1 MHLRH
6 KFFIVLSLLTSV
18 PLLVLL
24 FGVVERMEREVTIR
38 TETQLHGSLDKM
50 ASELQLILNNQKSVA
65 SGLGRVP
72 VVREFA
78 AVARFPKRFGSEQ
91 YQRRADA
98 LEQFLL
104 DYQKSVSSI
113 QAVRFIDASG
123 KTLVKIKEGKP
134 VEPVYTDK
142 ELGRMYIA
150 DQSNRPF
157 FKEAMTSNGDILMS
171 DFELGQVE
179 RDADFCPAMVRYSVP
194 LLDELGD
201 FEGVLVV
208 NMWGSRLDSTMTSS
222 LGGFPGKTY
231 IVELSEDARRDGI
244 FLYHP
249 DDDKRFA
256 DQLGSE
262 YRLSSMLEPADWQ
275 TIKTGDKNGSLLSN
289 PERMLFYQK
298 LSPYPNRST
307 QWLLVIEADPEVVYA
322 PINNMRKSIWL
333 LLGAL
338 LFISLL
344 VAVWASGRLTAPV
357 HQLAEIIRRFADGQ
371 REARV
376 EVKPGRRDEIG
387 QAGKAFNYLAESL
400 DRTEKERET
409 AVRAACQSE
418 RLAALGQLAAG
429 IGHEINNPLMNMMSL
444 ASLVEDS
451 LPEDDKQGR
460 NDLQLLK
467 KEGER
472 CARIVQG
479 ILNFARQSEPKFEEF
494 DMAPLLNETIEL
506 LRHRIESEEIELQ
519 SLIETPLL
527 MEGDARQLQQVLV
540 NIMLNA
546 IQATPAKCRL
556 HVTARSSREHIDL
569 EIIDEGE
576 GIRAEDFSKIFD
588 PFFTTKPEGQGT
600 GLGLSVSYG
609 IIKRHG
615 GNITLENS
623 KHAGVRVHIRLPK
636 QSELQE
642 LDTFEV
648 LEARDVG

>member
-24 FGVVERMEREVTIR
+24 FGVVEHMEREVTIR

-78 AVARFPKRFGSEQ
+78 AAARFPGRVDAEQ
-91 YQRRADA
+91 YQRRAEA

-104 DYQKSVSSI
+104 GYQKSVSSI

-123 KTLVKIKEGKP
+123 KTLVKVKEGKP

-142 ELGRMYIA
+142 RLDRMYIA

-157 FKEAMTSNGDILMS
+157 FKEAMGANGEILMS

-231 IVELSEDARRDGI
+231 IVELSETSRRDGI

-262 YRLSSMLEPADWQ
+262 YRLTSVLEPADWQ
-275 TIKTGDKNGSLLSN
+275 AIKTGDKNGSLLSN

-298 LSPYPNRST
+298 LAPYPDRST

-371 REARV
+371 REARI

-494 DMAPLLNETIEL
+494 DMAVLLNETLEL

-540 NIMLNA
+540 NILLNA

-556 HVTARSSREHIDL
+556 HVTARSSQEHIDL

-576 GIRAEDFSKIFD
+576 GIRAEDFSRIFD

-648 LEARDVG
+648 LEASNVG

>member
-6 KFFIVLSLLTSV
+6 KFFIVLSLLTSI
-18 PLLVLL
+18 PLLILL

-50 ASELQLILNNQKSVA
+50 ASELQLILENQKSVA
-65 SGLGRVP
+65 SGLGRIP
-72 VVREFA
+72 VVRQFA
-78 AVARFPKRFGSEQ
+78 EVARHPQRFDNST
-91 YQRRADA
+91 YQQRAEA

-104 DYQKSVSSI
+104 SYQNSVSSI
-113 QAVRFIDASG
+113 QAVRFIDADG
-123 KTLVKIKEGKP
+123 KTLVKVKEGKP
-134 VEPVYTDK
+134 VEPVYSEQD
-142 ELGRMYIA
+142 GGHMFIA

-157 FKEAMTSNGDILMS
+157 FKEAKAAGERVIMS
-171 DFELGQVE
+171 DFELGQVAKDE
-179 RDADFCPAMVRYSVP
+179 DFCPAMVRYSVP
-194 LLDELGD
+194 LLDELGN

-231 IVELSEDARRDGI
+231 IVELSPNAKRDGI
-244 FLYHP
+244 YLYHP

-256 DQLGSE
+256 DQLGSRH
-262 YRLSSMLEPADWQ
+262 RLTSKLDPADWQ
-275 TIKTGDKNGSLLSN
+275 MIKEGESSGSLVRNSQ
-289 PERMLFYQK
+289 RMLFYQK
-298 LSPYPNRST
+298 LAPYPDKPT
-307 QWLLVIEADPEVVYA
+307 QWLLVIEADPAVVFA

-338 LFISLL
+338 IFISLL
-344 VAVWASGRLTAPV
+344 LAVWASGRLTAPV

-376 EVKPGRRDEIG
+376 RVDAGRTDEIG

-429 IGHEINNPLMNMMSL
+429 IGHEVNNPLMNIMSL

-451 LPEDDKQGR
+451 LPENDKQGR

-494 DMAPLLNETIEL
+494 DMAVLLNETLEL

-519 SLIETPLL
+519 SLIETPLM
-527 MEGDARQLQQVLV
+527 MEGDGRQLQQVLV
-540 NIMLNA
+540 NIILNA
-546 IQATPAKCRL
+546 IQATPPKCRL
-556 HVTARSSREHIDL
+556 HVSARSNDEYVDI
-569 EIIDEGE
+569 EILDEGE
-576 GIRAEDFSKIFD
+576 GVKAEDFSKIFD
-588 PFFTTKPEGQGT
+588 PFFTTKPEGEGT

-615 GNITLENS
+615 GSITLQNS
-623 KHAGVRVHIRLPK
+623 RHAGVRVHIKLPR

-642 LDTFEV
+642 LDTFEI

>member
-6 KFFIVLSLLTSV
+6 KFFIVLSLLTSI
-18 PLLVLL
+18 PLLILL

-50 ASELQLILNNQKSVA
+50 ASELQLILDNQKSIA

-72 VVREFA
+72 SVRQFA
-78 AVARFPKRFGSEQ
+78 AVAQSPQRYSEGV
-91 YQRRADA
+91 YQQRAEA

-104 DYQKSVSSI
+104 NYQKSVSSI
-113 QAVRFIDASG
+113 QAVRFISAEG

-134 VEPVYTDK
+134 VEPVYTD
-142 ELGRMYIA
+142 EQSGRMFIA
-150 DQSNRPF
+150 DQANRPF
-157 FKEAMTSNGDILMS
+157 FREAKTAGNRVIMS
-171 DFELGQVE
+171 DFELGQVA
-179 RDADFCPAMVRYSVP
+179 RDEDFCPAMVRYSVP
-194 LLDELGD
+194 ILDELGD

-222 LGGFPGKTY
+222 LGGFPGKSY
-231 IVELSEDARRDGI
+231 IVELSPDERRDGI
-244 FLYHP
+244 YLYHP
-249 DDDKRFA
+249 NDDKRFA

-262 YRLSSMLEPADWQ
+262 HRLTSELDPADWRA
-275 TIKTGDKNGSLLSN
+275 IKEGDTNGSLLRN
-289 PERMLFYQK
+289 RERMLFYQK
-298 LSPYPNRST
+298 LAPYPDRPT
-307 QWLLVIEADPEVVYA
+307 QWLLVIEADPQVVYA
-322 PINNMRKSIWL
+322 PINNMRKSIWM

-371 REARV
+371 RDARV
-376 EVKPGRRDEIG
+376 QVKSGRSDEIG

-418 RLAALGQLAAG
+418 RLASLGQLAAG

-444 ASLVEDS
+444 ASLVEES
-451 LPEDDKQGR
+451 LPEKDAEKR
-460 NDLQLLK
+460 NDLQLLQ

-494 DMAPLLNETIEL
+494 DMAALLNETLEL

-519 SLIETPLL
+519 SLIETPLT

-540 NIMLNA
+540 NIILNA
-546 IQATPAKCRL
+546 IQATPPKCRL
-556 HVTARSSREHIDL
+556 HISGRSSEEYIDV
-569 EIIDEGE
+569 EIVDEGE
-576 GIRAEDFSKIFD
+576 GIQAGNFSKIFD
-588 PFFTTKPEGQGT
+588 PFFSTKPEGEGT

-615 GNITLENS
+615 GSITLENS
-623 KHAGVRVHIRLPK
+623 RHAGVRVHIRLPRR
-636 QSELQE
+636 SELQE
-642 LDTFEV
+642 LDTFEI
-648 LEARDVG
+648 LEARNVG

>member
-72 VVREFA
+72 VVRDFA
-78 AVARFPKRFGSEQ
+78 AVARFPGRFDAEQ
-91 YQRRADA
+91 YQRRAEA

-104 DYQKSVSSI
+104 GYQKSVSSI

-123 KTLVKIKEGKP
+123 KTLVKVKEGKP

-142 ELGRMYIA
+142 RLDRMYIA

-157 FKEAMTSNGDILMS
+157 FKEAMGSNGEILMS

-231 IVELSEDARRDGI
+231 IVELSENARRDGI

-262 YRLSSMLEPADWQ
+262 YRLTSVLEPADWQ
-275 TIKTGDKNGSLLSN
+275 AIKTGDKNGSLLSN

-298 LSPYPNRST
+298 LAPYPDRST

-371 REARV
+371 REARI

-429 IGHEINNPLMNMMSL
+429 IGHEINNPLMNIMSL

-494 DMAPLLNETIEL
+494 DMAVLLNETLEL
-506 LRHRIESEEIELQ
+506 LQHRIESEEIELQ

-540 NIMLNA
+540 NILLNA

-556 HVTARSSREHIDL
+556 HVTARSSQEHIDL

-576 GIRAEDFSKIFD
+576 GIRGEDFSKIFD

-648 LEARDVG
+648 LEASNVG

>member
-1 MHLRH
+1 
-6 KFFIVLSLLTSV
+6 
-18 PLLVLL
+18 
-24 FGVVERMEREVTIR
+24 
-38 TETQLHGSLDKM
+38 
-50 ASELQLILNNQKSVA
+50 
-65 SGLGRVP
+65 
-72 VVREFA
+72 
-78 AVARFPKRFGSEQ
+78 
-91 YQRRADA
+91 
-98 LEQFLL
+98 
-104 DYQKSVSSI
+104 
-113 QAVRFIDASG
+113 
-123 KTLVKIKEGKP
+123 
-134 VEPVYTDK
+134 
-142 ELGRMYIA
+142 
-150 DQSNRPF
+150 
-157 FKEAMTSNGDILMS
+157 
-171 DFELGQVE
+171 
-179 RDADFCPAMVRYSVP
+179 MVRYSVP

-222 LGGFPGKTY
+222 LGGFPGKTF
-231 IVELSEDARRDGI
+231 IVELSPNPARDGI
-244 FLYHP
+244 YLYHP

-256 DQLGSE
+256 NQLGSQ
-262 YRLSSMLEPADWQ
+262 YRLSSELTEAEWQ
-275 TIKTGDKNGSLLSN
+275 SIKQDERSGSLVRHG
-289 PERMLFYQK
+289 ERMLFYQK
-298 LSPYPNRST
+298 LAPYKDRPT
-307 QWLLVIEADPEVVYA
+307 QWLLVIEADPAVVYE
-322 PINNMRKSIWL
+322 PINNMRRSIWL

-344 VAVWASGRLTAPV
+344 VAVWASGRLTEPV

-376 EVKPGRRDEIG
+376 KIKSGRSDEIG

-400 DRTEKERET
+400 DRTEQERET

-429 IGHEINNPLMNMMSL
+429 IGHEINNPLMNIMSL
-444 ASLVEDS
+444 ASLVESS
-451 LPEDDKQGR
+451 LPNEDDQGR

-494 DMAPLLNETIEL
+494 DMAALLNETLEL
-506 LRHRIESEEIELQ
+506 LAHRIESEEIDLQ
-519 SLIETPLL
+519 KQIDTPL
-527 MEGDARQLQQVLV
+527 MMRGDERQLQQVLV
-540 NIMLNA
+540 NIILNA
-546 IQATPAKCRL
+546 IQATPPKCRL
-556 HVTARSSREHIDL
+556 HILAHSSDENIDL
-569 EIIDEGE
+569 EFIDEGE

-636 QSELQE
+636 HSEQPQE

-648 LEARDVG
+648 LEARHVG

>member
-24 FGVVERMEREVTIR
+24 FGVVERMEREVTKR

-50 ASELQLILNNQKSVA
+50 ASELHLILNNQKSVA

-72 VVREFA
+72 VVRDFA
-78 AVARFPKRFGSEQ
+78 AAARLPGRFDAGQ

-104 DYQKSVSSI
+104 GYQKSVSSI
-113 QAVRFIDASG
+113 QAVRFIDSSG
-123 KTLVKIKEGKP
+123 KTLVKVKEGKP
-134 VEPVYTDK
+134 VDPVYTDDVHD
-142 ELGRMYIA
+142 RMYIA

-231 IVELSEDARRDGI
+231 IVELSDNARRDGI

-262 YRLSSMLEPADWQ
+262 YRLTSKLEPADWQ
-275 TIKTGDKNGSLLSN
+275 AIKTGEKNGSLLSN

-298 LSPYPNRST
+298 LAPYPDRST

-371 REARV
+371 RGARI

-460 NDLQLLK
+460 KDLQLLK

-494 DMAPLLNETIEL
+494 DIAVLLNETLDL

-540 NIMLNA
+540 NILLNA

-556 HVTARSSREHIDL
+556 HVTARSIQEHIDL

-576 GIRAEDFSKIFD
+576 GIRADDFSKIFD

-623 KHAGVRVHIRLPK
+623 KQAGVRVHIRLPK

-648 LEARDVG
+648 LEASNVG

>member
-6 KFFIVLSLLTSV
+6 KFFIALSLLTSV
-18 PLLVLL
+18 PLLILL

-38 TETQLHGSLDKM
+38 TESQLHGSLDKM
-50 ASELQLILNNQKSVA
+50 SSELHLILDNQKSVA

-78 AVARFPKRFGSEQ
+78 AVARYPDQFPRGT
-91 YQRRADA
+91 YQQRADA

-104 DYQKSVSSI
+104 GYQKSVTSI
-113 QAVRFIDASG
+113 QAVRFIDSAG

-134 VEPVYTDK
+134 VEPVYTD
-142 ELGRMYIA
+142 EESGRLFIA

-157 FKEAMTSNGDILMS
+157 FREARMTSNRVIMS
-171 DFELGQVE
+171 DFELGQVDK
-179 RDADFCPAMVRYSVP
+179 DADFCPAMVRYSVP
-194 LLDELGD
+194 LFDEVGD

-208 NMWGSRLDSTMTSS
+208 NMWGSRLDSTMISS

-231 IVELSEDARRDGI
+231 IVELSPNQSRDGI
-244 FLYHP
+244 YLYHP
-249 DDDKRFA
+249 EDDKRFA
-256 DQLGSE
+256 NQLGSE
-262 YRLSSMLEPADWQ
+262 YRLSSELTEAEWQ
-275 TIKTGDKNGSLLSN
+275 SIKQDDRSGSLLR
-289 PERMLFYQK
+289 PDERMLFYQK
-298 LSPYPNRST
+298 LAPYQDKPT
-307 QWLLVIEADPEVVYA
+307 QWLLVIEADPKVVYA
-322 PINNMRKSIWL
+322 PINNMRQSIWL

-344 VAVWASGRLTAPV
+344 VAVWASGRLTEPV

-376 EVKPGRRDEIG
+376 AVKSGRSDEIG

-400 DRTEKERET
+400 DRSEKERET

-429 IGHEINNPLMNMMSL
+429 IGHEINNPLMNIMSL

-451 LPEDDKQGR
+451 LPENDTQGR
-460 NDLQLLK
+460 NDLMILK

-494 DMAPLLNETIEL
+494 DMAVLIRETLEL

-519 SLIETPLL
+519 SLVETPLL

-540 NIMLNA
+540 NILLNA
-546 IQATPAKCRL
+546 IQATPPKCRL
-556 HVTARSSREHIDL
+556 HVSARSAQDHIDL

-623 KHAGVRVHIRLPK
+623 KHAGVRVHIQLPK
-636 QSELQE
+636 HSELQE

-648 LEARDVG
+648 LEARHVG

>member
-24 FGVVERMEREVTIR
+24 FGVVERMEHEVTIR

-50 ASELQLILNNQKSVA
+50 ASELQLILDNQKSVA

-78 AVARFPKRFGSEQ
+78 AAARFPRRFDAGQ
-91 YQRRADA
+91 YQQRAEI

-104 DYQKSVSSI
+104 GYQKSVSSI

-123 KTLVKIKEGKP
+123 KTLLKIKEGNP
-134 VEPVYTDK
+134 VEPVYTD
-142 ELGRMYIA
+142 EEQSRMFIA

-231 IVELSEDARRDGI
+231 IVELSDNARRDGI

-249 DDDKRFA
+249 HDDKRFA

-262 YRLSSMLEPADWQ
+262 YRLTSMLEPADWQ
-275 TIKTGDKNGSLLSN
+275 AIKTGDNIGSLLSN

-298 LSPYPNRST
+298 LAPYPDRST

-357 HQLAEIIRRFADGQ
+357 HHLAEIIRRFADGQ
-371 REARV
+371 REARI

-409 AVRAACQSE
+409 AVRAACHSE

-451 LPEDDKQGR
+451 LSDDDKQGR

-472 CARIVQG
+472 CAQIVQG

-494 DMAPLLNETIEL
+494 DMAVLLHETLDL
-506 LRHRIESEEIELQ
+506 LQHRIESEEIELQ
-519 SLIETPLL
+519 SLIEPPLL
-527 MEGDARQLQQVLV
+527 MEGDAPQLQQVLV
-540 NIMLNA
+540 NILLNA

-556 HVTARSSREHIDL
+556 HVTACSSHEHINL

-576 GIRAEDFSKIFD
+576 GVRAENFSKIFD

-609 IIKRHG
+609 IVKRHG

-648 LEARDVG
+648 LETRDVG

>member
-24 FGVVERMEREVTIR
+24 FGVVERMEREVTKR

-50 ASELQLILNNQKSVA
+50 ASELHLILNNQKSVA

-72 VVREFA
+72 VVRDFA
-78 AVARFPKRFGSEQ
+78 AAARFPQRFDAER
-91 YQRRADA
+91 YQRRAEA

-104 DYQKSVSSI
+104 GYQKSVSSI

-123 KTLVKIKEGKP
+123 KTLVKVKEGKP
-134 VEPVYTDK
+134 VDPVYTDDG
-142 ELGRMYIA
+142 LDRMYIA

-157 FKEAMTSNGDILMS
+157 FKQAMTSNGDILMS

-231 IVELSEDARRDGI
+231 IVELSDNARRDGI

-262 YRLSSMLEPADWQ
+262 YRLTSKLEPADWQ
-275 TIKTGDKNGSLLSN
+275 AIKTGEKNGSLLSN

-298 LSPYPNRST
+298 LAPYPDRST

-371 REARV
+371 REARI

-494 DMAPLLNETIEL
+494 DMAVLLNETLEL

-556 HVTARSSREHIDL
+556 HVTARSSQEHIDL

-648 LEARDVG
+648 LEASNVG

>member
-18 PLLVLL
+18 PLLILL

-50 ASELQLILNNQKSVA
+50 ASELQLILDNQKSIA

-78 AVARFPKRFGSEQ
+78 AVARFPQKFPERA
-91 YQRRADA
+91 YQQRAEA

-104 DYQKSVSSI
+104 GYQKSVSSI
-113 QAVRFIDASG
+113 QAVRFIGAGG

-134 VEPVYTDK
+134 VDPVYTD
-142 ELGRMYIA
+142 EQSGRMFIA

-157 FKEAMTSNGDILMS
+157 FREARAAGDRVIMS
-171 DFELGQVE
+171 DFELGQVDK
-179 RDADFCPAMVRYSVP
+179 DADFCPAMVRYSVP

-231 IVELSEDARRDGI
+231 IVELSSNTKRDGI
-244 FLYHP
+244 YLYHP

-256 DQLGSE
+256 DQLGSQH
-262 YRLSSMLEPADWQ
+262 RLTSKLDPADWQ
-275 TIKTGDKNGSLLSN
+275 AIKQGGPSGSLLRNSQ
-289 PERMLFYQK
+289 RMLFYQK
-298 LSPYPNRST
+298 LAPYPDKPT
-307 QWLLVIEADPEVVYA
+307 QWLLVIEADPAVVYA
-322 PINNMRKSIWL
+322 PINNMRKSIWM

-357 HQLAEIIRRFADGQ
+357 HQLSEIIRRFADGQ
-371 REARV
+371 REARI
-376 EVKPGRRDEIG
+376 EIKSGRGDEIG

-418 RLAALGQLAAG
+418 RLAAIGQLAAG

-444 ASLVEDS
+444 ASLVESS
-451 LPEDDKQGR
+451 LPENDKQSR
-460 NDLQLLK
+460 NDLQLLQ
-467 KEGER
+467 KEGQR

-494 DMAPLLNETIEL
+494 DMAILLNETLDL
-506 LRHRIESEEIELQ
+506 LRHRIEAEEIELQ
-519 SLIETPLL
+519 SLVETPLL

-540 NIMLNA
+540 NIILNA
-546 IQATPAKCRL
+546 IQATPPKCRL
-556 HVTARSSREHIDL
+556 HVSARSSQEHIDL

-588 PFFTTKPEGQGT
+588 PFFTTKPEGEGT

-615 GNITLENS
+615 GSITLENS
-623 KHAGVRVHIRLPK
+623 KHAGVRVHIRLPRH
-636 QSELQE
+636 SEPQE
-642 LDTFEV
+642 LDTFEM
-648 LEARDVG
+648 LEARHVG

>member
-72 VVREFA
+72 VVRDFA
-78 AVARFPKRFGSEQ
+78 AAARFPQRFDTGQ
-91 YQRRADA
+91 YQRSADA

-104 DYQKSVSSI
+104 GYQKSVSSI

-134 VEPVYTDK
+134 VEPVYTDD
-142 ELGRMYIA
+142 EHGRMYIA

-157 FKEAMTSNGDILMS
+157 FKEAMGSNGDILMS

-201 FEGVLVV
+201 FEGVLVA

-231 IVELSEDARRDGI
+231 IVELSDNARRDGI

-262 YRLSSMLEPADWQ
+262 YRLTSMLEPADWKA
-275 TIKTGDKNGSLLSN
+275 IKTGGRNGSLLSN

-298 LSPYPNRST
+298 LAPYPDRST

-371 REARV
+371 REARI

-494 DMAPLLNETIEL
+494 DMAILLNETLDL

-556 HVTARSSREHIDL
+556 HVTARSSQEHIDL

>member
-18 PLLVLL
+18 PLLILL
-24 FGVVERMEREVTIR
+24 FGVVERMEQEVTMR

-50 ASELQLILNNQKSVA
+50 TSELQLILNNQKSVA

-72 VVREFA
+72 VVRQFA
-78 AVARFPKRFGSEQ
+78 AVARFPQRFTAGA
-91 YQRRADA
+91 YQQRAEA

-104 DYQKSVSSI
+104 GYQKSVSSI
-113 QAVRFIDASG
+113 QAVRFIDTSG

-134 VEPVYTDK
+134 VEPVYTDD
-142 ELGRMYIA
+142 ENTRMFIA

-157 FKEAMTSNGDILMS
+157 FREAKTTTERVIMS
-171 DFELGQVE
+171 DFELGQVTK
-179 RDADFCPAMVRYSVP
+179 DADFCPAMVRYSVP
-194 LLDELGD
+194 LFDEVGD

-231 IVELSEDARRDGI
+231 IVELSPQARRDGI
-244 FLYHP
+244 YLYHP

-256 DQLGSE
+256 DQLGSQ
-262 YRLSSMLEPADWQ
+262 YRLTNELSAEDWE
-275 TIKTGDKNGSLLSN
+275 TIKTGNKSGSLLRN

-298 LSPYPNRST
+298 LSPYPNKPT
-307 QWLLVIEADPEVVYA
+307 EWLLVIEADPEVVYA
-322 PINNMRKSIWL
+322 PINNMRQSIWL

-371 REARV
+371 REARF
-376 EVKPGRRDEIG
+376 EAKRGRSDEIG

-429 IGHEINNPLMNMMSL
+429 IGHEINNPLMNIMSL
-444 ASLVEDS
+444 ASLVEES
-451 LPEDDKQGR
+451 LPDNDTQGR

-479 ILNFARQSEPKFEEF
+479 ILNFARQSEPKFEAF
-494 DMAPLLNETIEL
+494 DMASLLNETLDL

-519 SLIETPLL
+519 SLIETPLM

-540 NIMLNA
+540 NILLNA
-546 IQATPAKCRL
+546 IQATPPKCRL
-556 HVTARSSREHIDL
+556 HVSARSTQEHIEL
-569 EIIDEGE
+569 EIVDEGE
-576 GIRAEDFSKIFD
+576 GVRAEDFSKIFD

-615 GNITLENS
+615 GSITLENS
-623 KHAGVRVHIRLPK
+623 QHAGVRVYICLPK
-636 QSELQE
+636 ESELQE
-642 LDTFEV
+642 LDTFEM
-648 LEARDVG
+648 LEARHVG